1 MINEDNL
8 KMLYN
13 SVLESDTITTKKLNE
28 MGFNSKDITKLI
40 KENKIE
46 RLCRGIYK
54 VTDTNELFKIAKKL
68 FWRKKYI
75 DSCKTYE
82 YIYELDKTNASVIL
96 QLFSYAIRDNRY
108 DDAYKYLDNLF
119 LICNEDK
126 KKIINL
132 YLLLLSNITKIPE
145 RYQDYLTNLKLED
158 LRFNSNDKFTSF
170 IECVY
175 RKDFIAARK
184 ELYDKFDF
192 NLSYTH
198 DISALLSAIVHNNSK
213 KEDNNK
219 QIGKNKEGIID
230 YLGLIVIKNYEKLIE
245 ILNFRSKKIQLNFFD
260 ENILKLANVYV
271 NLKNTHDLSNLRV
284 SKSINVFNC
293 INDKDYFRA
302 LEISKRYN
310 KEKSINDDT
319 DCLYLVL
326 YDICELI
333 NIIKEENNR
342 KNNIDN
348 LYNLF
353 TTNLINIEFPEA
365 VKYLRECL
373 NLVDKKEYE
382 FIIINLIKIDLL
394 EDDYE
399 FTKSLNCL
407 NLIINDKYIFNEV
420 SYINDFY
427 KAIIKRD
434 YKLASFYFS
443 ILEGASKIGCQ
454 SIDVADL
461 RKTLESIKKEKLED
475 SDNLQT
481 NFSQPVKPFSGVSEK
496 ENTADVNNEVS
507 QNKKEQEGV
516 KNIKYKRKENYIAK
530 LHNKIVESKSAILLD
545 KMSEQEKNIVLELA
559 KKYDDIAATYIEVYG
574 MYYVV
579 LKYKERM
586 NVYVNHSEVFELAI
600 AAYQKKNYKLCV
612 NLLLPIFNHFDKPN
626 LKCCAYL
633 GLAYLKL
640 NRLHTAIDYLRI
652 ATILSKRYNY
662 NYDFSNLIDSIVP
675 NKSIDEEK
683 PTLKQWQVSSNLF
696 KDDEYYGV
704 GNFLMINDCIIK
716 SKLDIVSACLV
727 LGFNKEKILLIL
739 LIYAREF
746 FLQGWDNEGEKLLK
760 IVERSENK
768 STKILKVI
776 NEIRRNKNLYQYRN
790 LENHQYLDL
799 NLIVKKLE
807 LKVKL

>member
-1 MINEDNL
+1 
-8 KMLYN
+8 MLF
-13 SVLESDTITTKKLNE
+13 S
-28 MGFNSKDITKLI
+28 
-40 KENKIE
+40 
-46 RLCRGIYK
+46 
-54 VTDTNELFKIAKKL
+54 
-68 FWRKKYI
+68 
-75 DSCKTYE
+75 KTY
-82 YIYELDKTNASVIL
+82 
-96 QLFSYAIRDNRY
+96 
-108 DDAYKYLDNLF
+108 
-119 LICNEDK
+119 
-126 KKIINL
+126 
-132 YLLLLSNITKIPE
+132 
-145 RYQDYLTNLKLED
+145 
-158 LRFNSNDKFTSF
+158 
-170 IECVY
+170 
-175 RKDFIAARK
+175 
-184 ELYDKFDF
+184 
-192 NLSYTH
+192 
-198 DISALLSAIVHNNSK
+198 SK
-213 KEDNNK
+213 
-219 QIGKNKEGIID
+219 
-230 YLGLIVIKNYEKLIE
+230 
-245 ILNFRSKKIQLNFFD
+245 SKKIQLNIYE
-260 ENILKLANVYV
+260 ENILKLSNLYI
-271 NLKNTHDLSNLRV
+271 NLKNTHNIPYLGI
-284 SKSINVFNC
+284 SKSYNIFNC
-293 INDKDYFRA
+293 INSNDYFRA
-302 LEISKRYN
+302 LEIRKRYN
-310 KEKSINDDT
+310 KEKLLDNDT

-326 YDICELI
+326 YDLCELI
-333 NIIKEENNR
+333 KSTKKENYG
-342 KNNIDN
+342 KNNINN

-353 TTNLINIEFPEA
+353 TTNLMQIEFTKA
-365 VKYLRECL
+365 VLYLRECL

-407 NLIINDKYIFNEV
+407 NLIINNKYNFNEV

-443 ILEGASKIGCQ
+443 ILEGASKIGYQ
-454 SIDVADL
+454 SIDVIDL
-461 RKTLESIKKEKLED
+461 RETLESIKKEKLED

-516 KNIKYKRKENYIAK
+516 KNIEYKRKENYIAK

-586 NVYVNHSEVFELAI
+586 NVYVNHSEVLELAI

-662 NYDFSNLIDSIVP
+662 NYDFSNLIDTIVI
-675 NKSIDEEK
+675 NKYIDKQK

-760 IVERSENK
+760 IVEKSENK
-768 STKILKVI
+768 SSKILKVI
-776 NEIRRNKNLYQYRN
+776 NEIRRNKKLYQYRN